1 MRKALLDT
9 RPISPRTRH
18 SSVLPVDLPNP
29 EPLLP
34 PCYCL
39 AQDTRSSTIPSL
51 SSDLPDIETF
61 LLRRYRVAKP
71 PNVPPSPVAAQRVS
85 RRVLEESDGTE
96 ESVSVSIGETDRSGE
111 LDSDNDL
118 AGFVVPDDVE
128 DKDNS
133 EERDGSEDGRF
144 GG

>member
-1 MRKALLDT
+1 M
-9 RPISPRTRH
+9 
-18 SSVLPVDLPNP
+18 DLPNP

-51 SSDLPDIETF
+51 SSDLLDIETF

-71 PNVPPSPVAAQRVS
+71 PNVPLSPVATQRVS

-133 EERDGSEDGRF
+133 EERDRSEDGRF
-144 GG
+144 RG